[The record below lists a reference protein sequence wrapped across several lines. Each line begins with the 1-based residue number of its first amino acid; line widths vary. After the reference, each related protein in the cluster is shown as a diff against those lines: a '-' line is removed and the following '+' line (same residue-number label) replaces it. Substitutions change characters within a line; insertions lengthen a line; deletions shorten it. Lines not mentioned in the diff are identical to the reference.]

1 MKPITTAAAA
11 LCAVFTLNDACA
23 QLDVSL
29 GGITA
34 EAFAQNIVGE
44 GVTIISAELVCPEG
58 AAGFFSQGE
67 TTNIGL
73 TEGILLTTGQA
84 ADAVGPNTSGSTS
97 TNWGAPGDADLA
109 ALVAPFPTFDACYLE
124 FTFIPDGESV
134 SFTYVFASEEYNQ
147 YVCSAFNDVFA
158 FFANGPELDNDNLAL
173 LPGTDIPVTIN
184 TVNNGAPGSNGN
196 PDNCSE
202 EDLGNSEFFVENIG
216 GASIEYDGFTVPLS
230 ATLDVTPGAT
240 YTFKLAIADVGDG
253 SFDSG
258 VFIQSGSL
266 ISEACETE
274 GGTLLIDPTEG
285 LCNFGAG
292 GSTVVEAEVEGAAGE
307 FGLFLV
313 TDTAGTILLTAESGP
328 IDLADLPEGADT
340 LNTYLLWHLS
350 YDGEA
355 EGAVPG
361 ADAGAITGD
370 CYALSAPLAL
380 EKFAAAAGEISHEG
394 PAEVCIEEDAGVQ
407 VNLTGETAG
416 TAFAWLITDADLNI
430 IDNGSAPPFFFET
443 AGDYLIWHLAYA
455 GSIAGA
461 EPGQNAGDITGTCFD
476 LTGPVEVTAES
487 CVPPPCEAD
496 GGIIATASPLSFCKS
511 DEEADN
517 TFVIDLE
524 GASGEHS
531 LYLATWANG
540 NIFMTS
546 EENVFDLAGV
556 PGNGVCAFWHLS
568 YSGEISGV
576 AVGQNVNDI
585 EGECFALS
593 NPIETEE
600 FFANAGIISAVL
612 PEALCAEDLTPVSV
626 QVSGT
631 GGANGQ
637 TTGWIVTDTAL
648 VITALSASSSF
659 VFDTPGTRLIWRIG
673 FVGEIDGIATG
684 ANAADISGTCF
695 DLSGPVE
702 VTAEACAQQS
712 CTADGGTL
720 MYDGPS
726 SFCVTDQVSV
736 DIDAVSDTDAEGQD
750 VTWLITDAAGSILE
764 TETAPPFI
772 FGQAGNYQIYRL
784 GSFGEV
790 TGVMPSAHAEDISG
804 DCFALSEPVSVTA
817 ATCQGGSPGVMC
829 FEYSLYYTGYPENGA
844 ANKLYMAE
852 IAGENVTMTEIPGFS
867 EADNRIALTKE
878 SLIYAV
884 RGSFIDIF
892 DPISG
897 IYLQENIPVVN
908 EAGQSLAHFA
918 AAATDSNDDLWLGRS
933 ADNTVYKVSF
943 TDSSAVVAPQFT
955 DVPVSGGDLALI
967 PTDWSGD
974 RVLLVNRTDSTLY
987 DLSQGTET
995 HLPLGAVHG
1004 MSAGPDGSLIFA
1016 EAGVAGGLYQYMPE
1030 TGELN
1035 LLAASGGPQT
1045 YFNGNLAGGCINTPY
1060 TPALGDC
1067 YATEIVNYTEGT
1079 TLNGGMIDAE
1089 RTDPQN
1095 ALGAPARTDALVFV
1109 TLGYGGSLTV
1119 AFDGVVWNGPGYDL
1133 EIVET
1138 SFNTT
1143 GCTAYPEYADV
1154 YVSADGETWLSAGT
1168 VCKSE
1173 PFADIS
1179 DASEGLSY
1187 ITHVKLVNNDALS
1200 TTHDA
1205 FDVDGIVAL
1214 HNCPEEETSP
1224 LPPGEQATAQWTGR
1238 SGVLEGY
1245 PNPTDGAARVE
1256 FKVPRSGRA
1265 VLEVFDTSG
1274 RSVAALFSG
1283 EAEAGKT
1290 YFRNFDGS
1298 RLPSGIYLYR
1308 LTTES
1313 ASYSRKFMI
1322 NR

>member
-11 LCAVFTLNDACA
+11 ICAVFALNDACA

-29 GGITA
+29 EGITA
-34 EAFAQNIVGE
+34 EAFAQNLIGE
-44 GVTIISAELVCPEG
+44 GVTLISAELVCPEG

-67 TTNIGL
+67 STNIGL

-84 ADAVGPNTSGSTS
+84 ADAAGPNTSGSTS

-109 ALVAPFPTFDACYLE
+109 SLVAPFPTFDACYLE

-158 FFANGPELDNDNLAL
+158 FFANGPGLDNDNLAL

-184 TVNNGAPGSNGN
+184 TVNNGSPGSNGN

-216 GASIEYDGFTVPLS
+216 GATIEYDGFTVPLS
-230 ATLDVTPGAT
+230 ATLDVNPGAT

-266 ISEACETE
+266 ISEVCEAE
-274 GGTLLIDPTEG
+274 GGTLLIDPADG

-292 GSTVVEAEVEGAAGE
+292 GSTSVEVEVNGAAGE

-340 LNTYLLWHLS
+340 LSTYLLWHLS
-350 YDGEA
+350 YDGETAGA
-355 EGAVPG
+355 ETG
-361 ADAGAITGD
+361 ADASEITGD
-370 CYALSAPLAL
+370 CFAFSAPVAL
-380 EKFAAAAGEISHEG
+380 DKFAADAGEISAEG
-394 PAEVCIEEDAGVQ
+394 PAEVCIEDDAGVQ
-407 VNLTGETAG
+407 VALTGETAG
-416 TAFAWLITDADLNI
+416 TDFTWLITDADLNI
-430 IDNGSAPPFFFET
+430 VDISAAPPFFFGA
-443 AGDYLIWHLAYA
+443 AGDYLIWHLAYS
-455 GSIAGA
+455 GSLSGA
-461 EPGQNAGDITGTCFD
+461 ETGQNAGDISGTCFD
-476 LTGPVEVTAES
+476 LTGPIEVTAES
-487 CVPPPCEAD
+487 CAPPPCEAD
-496 GGIIATASPLSFCKS
+496 GGTISTASPLSFCKS
-511 DEEADN
+511 DEDADN

-524 GASGEHS
+524 GAAGENS

-568 YSGEISGV
+568 YTGEISGV
-576 AVGQNVNDI
+576 ANGQNVSGI
-585 EGECFALS
+585 EGECYALS

-600 FFANAGIISAVL
+600 FFANAGSITAEL
-612 PEALCAEDLTPVSV
+612 PEVLCAEDLTPISV

-648 VITALSASSSF
+648 VITALSASSVF

-684 ANAADISGTCF
+684 ADAADISGTCF

-720 MYDGPS
+720 TYDGPDS
-726 SFCVTDQVSV
+726 YCVTDQVSI
-736 DIDAVSDTDAEGQD
+736 DIDAFSEPASEGQD
-750 VTWLITDAAGSILE
+750 VTWLITDAAGNILE

-790 TGVMPSAHAEDISG
+790 NGAVPGGLAEDISG
-804 DCFALSEPVSVTA
+804 DCVSLSEPIAVTA
-817 ATCQGGSPGVMC
+817 ATCQGSSPGALC
-829 FEYSLYYTGYPENGA
+829 NEYSLYYTGYPENGA
-844 ANKLYMAE
+844 TNKLYRAE
-852 IAGENVTMTEIPGFS
+852 IIGESVTLTEVPGFS

-878 SLIYAV
+878 EVIYAV

-897 IYLQENIPVVN
+897 TYFQQNIPVVN

-943 TDSSAVVAPQFT
+943 TDSAAVVVPQFT
-955 DVPVSGGDLALI
+955 EVPVDGGDLALI
-967 PTDWSGD
+967 STDWSGD

-987 DLSQGTET
+987 DLTQGTET

-1004 MSAGPDGSLIFA
+1004 MSSGPEGSLIFA
-1016 EAGVAGGLYQYMPE
+1016 EAGEAGGLYQYLPE
-1030 TGELN
+1030 TGELT
-1035 LLAASGGPQT
+1035 LLAASGGPEA
-1045 YFNGNLAGGCINTPY
+1045 YFNGSLAGGCVNTYYIPQ
-1060 TPALGDC
+1060 PGDC
-1067 YATEIVNYTEGT
+1067 YATEILNYTEGT

-1089 RTDPQN
+1089 RTDPEN

-1119 AFDGVVWNGPGYDL
+1119 TFDGVVVNGPGYDL

-1154 YVSADGETWLSAGT
+1154 YVSADGETWLAAGT

-1179 DASEGLSY
+1179 NAAEGLSY

-1200 TTHDA
+1200 STHDA

-1224 LPPGEQATAQWTGR
+1224 APPESPVTAQWTGR
-1238 SGVLEGY
+1238 SGVLEGH
-1245 PNPTDGAARVE
+1245 PNPTEGATRVE
-1256 FKVPRSGRA
+1256 FKVAESGRA
-1265 VLEVFDTSG
+1265 VVEVFDASG
-1274 RSVAALFSG
+1274 RSVAVLFSG
-1283 EAEAGKT
+1283 EAEADKT
-1290 YFRNFDGS
+1290 YIRNFDGS
-1298 RLPSGIYLYR
+1298 GLPAGIYLYR
-1308 LTTES
+1308 LTTEYTS
-1313 ASYSRKFMI
+1313 VTRKFMI
-1322 NR
+1322 AG